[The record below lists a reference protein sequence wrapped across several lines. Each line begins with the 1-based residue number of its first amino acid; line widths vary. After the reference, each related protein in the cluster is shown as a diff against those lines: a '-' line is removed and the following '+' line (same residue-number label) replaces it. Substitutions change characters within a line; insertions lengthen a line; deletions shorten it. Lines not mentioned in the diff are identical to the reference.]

1 MWRWIALTFIVA
13 PLTLLAPI
21 TNRNPAAQQP
31 TNTVTRT
38 DISVGATAVQL
49 CPVNGARIDCSCTNN
64 DGAAA
69 IRVGDAN
76 ISTTRGQRVTGGGT
90 FRASTTSAVFGIAEA
105 GNVAMSCTD
114 QTR

>member
-1 MWRWIALTFIVA
+1 MRWVLVVAL
-13 PLTLLAPI
+13 LLLPI
-21 TNRNPAAQQP
+21 TNRNLEAQPTP

-38 DISVGATAVQL
+38 DVSVGATPVSL
-49 CPVNGARIDCSCTNN
+49 CPVNGARVDCSCTNN

-76 ISTTRGQRVTGGGT
+76 ITTTRGQRVTGGGT
-90 FRASTTSAVFGIAEA
+90 FRANTTSAVFGIAEA
-105 GNVAMSCTD
+105 GNVVMSCTD